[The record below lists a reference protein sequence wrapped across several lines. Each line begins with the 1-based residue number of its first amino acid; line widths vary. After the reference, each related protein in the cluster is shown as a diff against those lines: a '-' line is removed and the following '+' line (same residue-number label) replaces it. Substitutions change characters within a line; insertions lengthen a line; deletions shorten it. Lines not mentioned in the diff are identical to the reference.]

1 MPEAK
6 SRAMTVLSKL
16 AVSFKIRFPATESF
30 SENAKLL
37 LLTVKE
43 LPTVIKKFF
52 RVFPS
57 SSNSPFEVFP
67 EKPLNPFVLIFNRAL
82 LSMVKLSRLPPEMVT
97 RVEFACNTRLLIEPL
112 LSATLLPASATTSET
127 VPPLPAKR
135 IPFSPTDTFEALP
148 DSRTSIVR

>member
-1 MPEAK
+1 
-6 SRAMTVLSKL
+6 MTVLSKL
-16 AVSFKIRFPATESF
+16 VVSFKIRFPATESF

-57 SSNSPFEVFP
+57 SSNSPFEVIP
-67 EKPLNPFVLIFNRAL
+67 ENPLKSFVLIFKRAL
-82 LSMVKLSRLPPEMVT
+82 SSMVKLSRLPPEMVI
-97 RVEFACNTRLLIEPL
+97 RVEFACNTRWSIEPL
-112 LSATLLPASATTSET
+112 LSATLLPSSASAPET
-127 VPPLPAKR
+127 APPLPTKS
-135 IPFSPTDTFEALP
+135 IPFSPTEIFEALP

>member
-1 MPEAK
+1 
-6 SRAMTVLSKL
+6 MTVLSKL

-67 EKPLNPFVLIFNRAL
+67 ENPLNPFVLIFNRAL
-82 LSMVKLSRLPPEMVT
+82 SSMVKLSRLPPEMVT
-97 RVEFACNTRLLIEPL
+97 RVEFACNVRWLIEPL
-112 LSATLLPASATTSET
+112 LSATLLPSSASAPETT
-127 VPPLPAKR
+127 PLPTKS
-135 IPFSPTDTFEALP
+135 IPFSPTEISEALP